1 MTHSGMSRGVPV
13 QIVSGPWRNVGTYR
27 NRKSVTL
34 DASGNGSVTFDVR
47 SSNQRYVITDIVVST
62 NQAVTQTPYPTATIY
77 EGPAPVAAGL
87 ADGASWTGNQDVFRG
102 RFLIDAGTD
111 LTVAFTGGV
120 VGSVATA
127 VIQGTNELWET
138 LAAPRVS

>member
-1 MTHSGMSRGVPV
+1 MTHPPQRGFPV

-34 DASGNGSVTFDVR
+34 DGSGNGSVTFDVR
-47 SSNQRYVITDIVVST
+47 SSNQRYVIEFVLVST
-62 NQAVTQTPYPTATIY
+62 NQAVTQTPYPTATLY
-77 EGPAPVAAGL
+77 EGPQQAGM

-102 RFLIDAGTD
+102 RFLIDACTD
-111 LTVAFTGGV
+111 LTVVFTGGV

-138 LAAPRVS
+138 LATPQVS

>member
-1 MTHSGMSRGVPV
+1 MTHPPDRGLPV
-13 QIVSGPWRNVGTYR
+13 QIVSGPWRNVGAYR

-34 DASGNGSVTFDVR
+34 DANGNGSVTFDVR
-47 SSNQRYVITDIVVST
+47 SSNQRYVIEYILVST

-77 EGPAPVAAGL
+77 EGPQPVAAGL
-87 ADGASWTGNQDVFRG
+87 ADGASWTGNQDIFKG
-102 RFLIDAGTD
+102 KFLIDACTD

-127 VIQGTNELWET
+127 IIQGTNELWES
-138 LAAPRVS
+138 LATQRDR